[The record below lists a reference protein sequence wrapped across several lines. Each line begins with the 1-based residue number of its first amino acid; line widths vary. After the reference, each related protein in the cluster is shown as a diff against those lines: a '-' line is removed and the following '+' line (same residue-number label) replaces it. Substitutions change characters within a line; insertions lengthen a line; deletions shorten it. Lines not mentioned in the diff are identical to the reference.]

1 MIRIT
6 DILDK
11 ASTYLHP
18 SDVALIQKA
27 YVFSA
32 AAHAGQVRLSG
43 EPYLS
48 HPLEVSFILADLRLD
63 AATIVAGLLHDTVE
77 DTEAT
82 VAQISEQ
89 FGADVGAVV
98 EGVTKISKMN
108 FESKEQAQA
117 ENIRKMILAM
127 ADDIRVILVKLADR
141 LHNITTLQFQKEYK
155 QRLIAQETLGIYAP
169 LANRLGLYRIKVQ
182 LENESLKYL
191 KPDVYAQIFEG
202 IERYREQG
210 QAYIDR
216 VCLMVQGVLM
226 ENEINGR
233 VKGRIK
239 HIYSIYHKMKQRG
252 LSLDQIFDMIAFRI
266 VVNNLRECYT
276 VLGLV
281 HSLWKP
287 VPGKFKDYISMPKAN
302 MYQSLHSSVIG
313 PDGER
318 IEIQIRTEEMHQ
330 LAENGVAAHWAYKE
344 HGSKKAQE
352 ADRFSWLR
360 QILDWQ
366 GDLKDSRDFMSTLS
380 LDLFQDEV
388 YVFTPKGQVKELPE
402 GATPVDFAYAIH
414 TEVGNHCAGA
424 KVNGRIVPLNTALKN
439 GDTVEIITDAS
450 RNPSRD
456 WLHLVKS
463 GKARSRIKHW
473 INTEERTRSLALAKE
488 LLEKEGRR
496 MGINVGKAIKSGE
509 FEPVVREFSF
519 RQLDDLF
526 TAVGHGRITARQV
539 LRKLLPKDEQKPDE
553 QRKLS
558 DKAAAA
564 QPKPADPS
572 DAISIKGVDGVLTRY
587 AQCCNPLPGDPIIG
601 YISRGLGVTIHT
613 QDCPNVANMEV
624 ERLLDVNWGG
634 QEESEVRPARIKV
647 VCKNQRGVLGMIS
660 NLLAKEGVNIDSG
673 NFNSGVDG
681 MSELDFVIEVKT
693 TTQLYG
699 IIEKLRKLDSIQEV
713 TRTASG

>member
-1 MIRIT
+1 MIRIN
-6 DILDK
+6 DILDQ
-11 ASTYLHP
+11 ASTYLP
-18 SDVALIQKA
+18 PADVALIQKA

-48 HPLEVSFILADLRLD
+48 HPLEVSNILVGMRLD
-63 AATIVAGLLHDTVE
+63 APTIAAGLLHDTVE
-77 DTEAT
+77 DTDAST
-82 VAQISEQ
+82 TQIAEQ
-89 FGADVGAVV
+89 FGPSVAAIV
-98 EGVTKISKMN
+98 EGVTKIGKMN

-141 LHNITTLQFQKEYK
+141 MHNISTLQFQKEHK
-155 QRLIAQETLGIYAP
+155 QRAIAQETLGIYAP

-182 LENESLKYL
+182 LENESLRYL
-191 KPDVYAQIFEG
+191 KPDMYAQISEG
-202 IERYREQG
+202 INRYQEQG
-210 QAYIDR
+210 QVYIDR
-216 VCLMVQGVLM
+216 VCAMIEDVLA
-226 ENEINGR
+226 ENGIRGR
-233 VKGRIK
+233 VTGRVK

-252 LSLDQIFDMIAFRI
+252 LTLDQVFDMIAFRV

-302 MYQSLHSSVIG
+302 MYQSLHSTVIG
-313 PDGER
+313 PEGER
-318 IEIQIRTEEMHQ
+318 IEIQIRTEEMHH

-344 HGSKKAQE
+344 RGSKKAQD

-402 GATPVDFAYAIH
+402 GGTPVDFAYLIH

-424 KVNGRIVPLNTALKN
+424 KVNGRIVPLNTPLKN
-439 GDTVEIITDAS
+439 GDTVEIITDSS
-450 RNPSRD
+450 RSPSRD
-456 WLHLVKS
+456 WLQFVKS

-473 INTEERTRSLALAKE
+473 IGTEERARSLALARE
-488 LLEKEGRR
+488 LLDKEGRR
-496 MGINVGKAIKSGE
+496 MGINVTKALKGGD
-509 FEPVVREFSF
+509 FEAAAREFSF
-519 RQLDDLF
+519 RQVDDLLS
-526 TAVGHGRITARQV
+526 AVGHGRITPRQV
-539 LRKLLPKDEQKPDE
+539 LRKLLPKEEQKKEELKAED
-553 QRKLS
+553 RKTQ
-558 DKAAAA
+558 AAPA
-564 QPKPADPS
+564 KKDPAD
-572 DAISIKGVDGVLTRY
+572 AIAIRGVDGVLTRY

-624 ERLLDVNWGG
+624 DRLIDVSWSADE
-634 QEESEVRPARIKV
+634 QPKVLPARIRV
-647 VCKNQRGVLGMIS
+647 ICRNQQGMLGQVCTLLG
-660 NLLAKEGVNIDSG
+660 KEGVNIDSG
-673 NFNSGVDG
+673 GFTSTLDG
-681 MSELDFVIEVKT
+681 KSEMDFLIEVKT
-693 TTQLYG
+693 TSQLYA
-699 IIEKLRKLDSIQEV
+699 IIEKLRKLDAVHEV
-713 TRTASG
+713 TRFATG